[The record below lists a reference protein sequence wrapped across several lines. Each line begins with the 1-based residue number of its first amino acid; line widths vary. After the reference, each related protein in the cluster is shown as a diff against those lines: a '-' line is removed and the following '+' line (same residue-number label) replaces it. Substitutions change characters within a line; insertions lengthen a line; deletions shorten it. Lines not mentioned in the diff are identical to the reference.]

1 VENDIAFIENGT
13 KVVTPQKTC
22 SQEDRMPL
30 ARRWGMAMNKKKAG
44 D

>member
-30 ARRWGMAMNKKKAG
+30 ARRWSMAMNKKKAG
-44 D
+44 N